1 MAGRARSTSH
11 RVFVRP
17 AVPLPLDAL
26 DSYFSRF
33 GQVTDV
39 YAPKSSSRPV
49 AFVSFL
55 DPEAVERVMASQT
68 HMIAGVRVHAERA
81 TPRGGRDGGSGHP
94 SPQWPEAQPGMQPPQ
109 LVLAAEAVFSGV
121 PPPVSAMH
129 AGQLQAAARDALS
142 RSFPVRFAS
151 LAPGP
156 SPMLH
161 VVFDDSDA
169 HGLPVLARGQQFP
182 VAADILLTVVSFSV
196 PSRVMSTVGSSRRQD
211 SHDAAPEWS
220 EGHSAGDKAMPLP
233 DFGDARP
240 GEGVFS
246 GPLRRQSDTQLRR
259 QGPVPQ
265 LGRVTVE
272 RSPRSLAQHG
282 AAGHG
287 AWPDLAD
294 ASAHDRRPS
303 LPASQFA
310 SRPPPGIAALVHS
323 EGRAPASIRRD
334 SGFCSTTN
342 TFSAISEGDARG
354 SSAVSVSAVPPTR
367 TSNLSRSR
375 PSVAA
380 GLWDGSAQIVDIA
393 DSSDLPHPPLQK
405 TAGAGHASG
414 GTSAQAS
421 PGKVLIGVTRHSH
434 LAQLAPQAAP
444 EAGEASSGPMDAGK
458 RAAGKPQDSAL
469 KVASRIV
476 PVPVG
481 QLLFKEPSKGPSCGA
496 GVASCTDSASPR
508 SSEDDE
514 DEDAPSSSAAGGAR
528 SGEDSPVPVS
538 VCAASA
544 AATGGSA
551 APPPPPPPPRPA
563 SLSLR
568 VSASDKDGHADA
580 DVDADAKEAGPT
592 TPSMENVRSPVGP
605 LSPTPGTPVASAH
618 SGASHRDAAAA
629 AARLAAEVEA
639 SRGASRP
646 DGASH
651 RDSELLHDGATHH
664 GAAQA
669 EPSSVLRA
677 ASTAARRASA
687 PPAPGVAGSCRIFIN
702 AVPPHVTEADVV
714 DHFSRFGPVTD
725 VYFPVFHTVVSG
737 GTHGHASSVPTTKR
751 RGFCF
756 VTMAV
761 DADVDAA
768 IAYSDR
774 IIAGSHVPE
783 MRRARPRSGGAAQ
796 SPPLAVMQHRH
807 SMTVPRSPMVA
818 SERRRHAVPVSGGIA
833 YGRVATSCH
842 PGSLG
847 SHLGAEVSRSVGLVT
862 SVPPALAEGLV
873 ATSSGLGQTAAPIR
887 EPTPAS
893 SGMHPASAA
902 MAESDA
908 HAGWAAARGDAP
920 RARVAES
927 DLADADGSS
936 PLAAAQLPLRMSAA
950 LDSGLTAQSDALGG
964 LDDHAGMVAARSAF
978 ALLSLEDEASAL
990 CPGPIVGGASA
1001 VFAQEHGTGFW

>member
-182 VAADILLTVVSFSV
+182 VAADILLTVVSLTPGAQAHASPPPPPPHFAHRGFGARMVLEATDSPPRSSPRSSFSV

-211 SHDAAPEWS
+211 SHDAAAEWS

-282 AAGHG
+282 AAGHS

-458 RAAGKPQDSAL
+458 RAAAKPQDSAL

-538 VCAASA
+538 VVDS
-544 AATGGSA
+544 G
-551 APPPPPPPPRPA
+551 PPR
-563 SLSLR
+563 LR
-568 VSASDKDGHADA
+568 
-580 DVDADAKEAGPT
+580 P
-592 TPSMENVRSPVGP
+592 
-605 LSPTPGTPVASAH
+605 
-618 SGASHRDAAAA
+618 
-629 AARLAAEVEA
+629 
-639 SRGASRP
+639 
-646 DGASH
+646 
-651 RDSELLHDGATHH
+651 
-664 GAAQA
+664 
-669 EPSSVLRA
+669 
-677 ASTAARRASA
+677 

-818 SERRRHAVPVSGGIA
+818 SERRATGGYARIAGGTQGLSARPPHFASSRHAVPVSGGIA